1 MPPFF
6 TFALMAS
13 MLGTDPQA
21 LEQKVAHEGRFIDR
35 VLSDWS
41 IDTEEFVRAKL
52 PHLLMVLIIAFV
64 LSRLLKL
71 ITHRMIRLAERQADA
86 PGHLAQIRTLA
97 GVIRTT
103 GLTAISAIAGL
114 QFLAAVG
121 VNLAPLLASA
131 GVAGIAIGLAAQNI
145 VRDVLN
151 GILILI
157 ESQFNVGDTVKTA
170 GVSGVV
176 EMMTLRRTALRDAD
190 GTLHIVPNSQIST
203 VSNQS
208 AGYTQATVN
217 VSFDYS
223 TNPDM
228 ALALLRSIAGDLA
241 TDERFAPLLKAP
253 PEVLGIDAVKGTE
266 LVIAVTF
273 RTQATRQLPLLRE
286 FRRRVRLAAEAEKIL
301 PGDPN
306 GLFRTV
312 WKRGTGNP
320 GPDGRAI

>member
-103 GLTAISAIAGL
+103 GLTAIS
-114 QFLAAVG
+114 VG

-273 RTQATRQLPLLRE
+273 RTQATRQRPLLRE